1 MESVVLEQKT
11 NATIFSILK
20 FIIDKKNGTG
30 EREDIRSVLIFY
42 FQKRSQ
48 HVSIYNK
55 QFIRNCSNPN
65 IFSYKYS
72 FLKIPLIS
80 VLVRKSATLSVLLK
94 FPFLC
99 FKVSFILYLYVNN
112 TYDKIPAILL
122 IWPVTPSRQNL
133 QNVNTIS
140 KQ

>member
-1 MESVVLEQKT
+1 MEIVVLEQKT
-11 NATIFSILK
+11 NATIFSTLK
-20 FIIDKKNGTG
+20 FIIDKKKTGTG
-30 EREDIRSVLIFY
+30 ERGNTRSVLIFY

-48 HVSIYNK
+48 HVSICNT

-65 IFSYKYS
+65 ISSYS

-80 VLVRKSATLSVLLK
+80 VLMRKSAALSVLLK